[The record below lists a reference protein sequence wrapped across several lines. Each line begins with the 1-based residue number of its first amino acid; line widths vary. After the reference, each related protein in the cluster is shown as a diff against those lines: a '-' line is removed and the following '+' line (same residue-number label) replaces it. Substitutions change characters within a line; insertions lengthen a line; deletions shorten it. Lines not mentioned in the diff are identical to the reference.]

1 MELFGAAPLAAI
13 LDPDPVPGR
22 LRKPTQVEKQ
32 ASRGEQGR
40 LSETRLEFSIGQ
52 KRESEREFNARAR
65 TREKEVTQN
74 RASRANNMRLHVGW
88 KERVR

>member
-40 LSETRLEFSIGQ
+40 L
-52 KRESEREFNARAR
+52 
-65 TREKEVTQN
+65 
-74 RASRANNMRLHVGW
+74 
-88 KERVR
+88 